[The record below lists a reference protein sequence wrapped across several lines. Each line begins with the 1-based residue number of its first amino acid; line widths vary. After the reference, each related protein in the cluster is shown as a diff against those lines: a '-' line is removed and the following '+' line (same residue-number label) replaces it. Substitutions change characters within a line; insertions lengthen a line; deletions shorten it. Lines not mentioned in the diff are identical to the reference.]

1 MERRRSSSTATAAR
15 AATGVCR
22 VPGHKIPAEMMTPAS
37 TRTAPH
43 HAAPG
48 HWRLISASRPHGDP
62 TSRRPRC
69 STRHLGINSNLCCQS
84 ERDRVPARQG
94 RITFL
99 ILLLFVLCKKVCLSI
114 VYGLDEM
121 LGCCSSCDWVLLW
134 SCSWGKR
141 KRLQFLGTEGRQ
153 RRRGTPTWRAGG
165 GASAPRRTD
174 S

>member
-94 RITFL
+94 CNF
-99 ILLLFVLCKKVCLSI
+99 S
-114 VYGLDEM
+114 G
-121 LGCCSSCDWVLLW
+121 
-134 SCSWGKR
+134 R
-141 KRLQFLGTEGRQ
+141 KGGRDGAVRRHGEQ
-153 RRRGTPTWRAGG
+153 AVERRRRVG
-165 GASAPRRTD
+165 RTVR
-174 S
+174 

>member
-84 ERDRVPARQG
+84 ERDRVPARQAV
-94 RITFL
+94 T
-99 ILLLFVLCKKVCLSI
+99 
-114 VYGLDEM
+114 
-121 LGCCSSCDWVLLW
+121 GCCFGPARGERGRGCNFS
-134 SCSWGKR
+134 GR
-141 KRLQFLGTEGRQ
+141 KGGRDGAVRRHGEQ
-153 RRRGTPTWRAGG
+153 AVERRRRVG
-165 GASAPRRTD
+165 RTVR
-174 S
+174 